1 MDGHADENAGGA
13 DMKKLLNTLYITSEG
28 AWAHKDGANVVV
40 DVDGAER
47 GRAPLHLLGAII
59 CFGQVGVSPQ
69 LMYACAEAGVCITYL
84 GYSGRFLARVEGPIS
99 GNVLLRRAQ
108 HERTLKDPLPI
119 ARSMV
124 AAKTA
129 NQRAVI
135 RRQMRDYGDETGNL
149 GLAERRLSDAAR
161 LSLNTSELEVLRGLE
176 GEGANAYFGIFGQI
190 IRVAGLEFKGRSRRP
205 PLDPPNALLSFLYVL
220 LAADCR
226 AALESVGL
234 DPQMG
239 FLHRDRPG
247 RPSLAL
253 DLMEEFR
260 APMADRLCL
269 SLLNRRQIKQSD
281 FEVKETG
288 GVFLKEEA
296 RKTVLSAWQER
307 KRAQMTHSFLG
318 EKVAFGL
325 FPYVQAQLLARH
337 LRGDIDGYPAF
348 IWK

>member
-1 MDGHADENAGGA
+1 
-13 DMKKLLNTLYITSEG
+13 MKKLLNTLYITSEG
-28 AWAHKDGANVVV
+28 AWAHKEGANVVV
-40 DVDGAER
+40 DVDGTER

-59 CFGQVGVSPQ
+59 CFGQVGMSPQ
-69 LMYACAEAGVCITYL
+69 LMHACAEAGVCITYL

-108 HERTLKDPLPI
+108 HARTLNDPLPV

-135 RRQMRDYGDETGNL
+135 RRQIRDYSDDTGDL
-149 GLAERRLSDAAR
+149 GVAEKRLSDAAR
-161 LSLNTSELEVLRGLE
+161 LSLNAPNLEVLRGLE
-176 GEGANAYFGIFGQI
+176 GEGANAYFGIFNQM
-190 IRVAGLEFKGRSRRP
+190 IRATNLDFNGRSRRP

-220 LAADCR
+220 LAADFR

-269 SLLNRRQIKQSD
+269 SLLNRRQIQHTD
-281 FEVKETG
+281 FEIKETG
-288 GVFLKEEA
+288 GVFLKEDA

-307 KRAQMTHSFLG
+307 KRIKITHPFLE
-318 EKVAFGL
+318 EKLPFGL
-325 FPYVQAQLLARH
+325 FPFVQAQLLARH
-337 LRGDIDGYPAF
+337 LRDDIDGYPAF